1 MIIINVQSQEQW
13 DEVTK
18 YYNLVW
24 KSVNKIP
31 NYNGQTAI
39 CPLNNTYGPIV
50 AYDSK
55 YEIFTY
61 EKWLKSI
68 NKKEKSMVELMN
80 DVLSKTYD
88 NPILRRTTVPLFM
101 SNPGIGKSTII
112 REFAEKKGVKMVK
125 ITLST
130 RMPNEVAGMV
140 I

>member
-1 MIIINVQSQEQW
+1 
-13 DEVTK
+13 
-18 YYNLVW
+18 
-24 KSVNKIP
+24 
-31 NYNGQTAI
+31 
-39 CPLNNTYGPIV
+39 
-50 AYDSK
+50 
-55 YEIFTY
+55 
-61 EKWLKSI
+61 
-68 NKKEKSMVELMN
+68 MVELMN